1 MREIRVGGRI
11 VPETLCRARL
21 FRVCVNCRHSPTVIP
36 AKAGIHLDFQAARA
50 RKKMDPGFRRDDGQ
64 GSLSHGRRLQHRF
77 L

>member
-36 AKAGIHLDFQAARA
+36 AKAGIHLDFFQVSLRPQAQI
-50 RKKMDPGFRRDDGQ
+50 P
-64 GSLSHGRRLQHRF
+64 LSQE
-77 L
+77 